1 MKKWIVLAVVLG
13 AALTVGLMTAGQ
25 SVGLVH
31 DVPTVKELIDT
42 IIGEAQQIVGS
53 RLAGMTA

>member
-1 MKKWIVLAVVLG
+1 
-13 AALTVGLMTAGQ
+13 MTAGQ
-25 SVGLVH
+25 CVGLIH

-42 IIGEAQQIVGS
+42 IIDEAQEIVGS